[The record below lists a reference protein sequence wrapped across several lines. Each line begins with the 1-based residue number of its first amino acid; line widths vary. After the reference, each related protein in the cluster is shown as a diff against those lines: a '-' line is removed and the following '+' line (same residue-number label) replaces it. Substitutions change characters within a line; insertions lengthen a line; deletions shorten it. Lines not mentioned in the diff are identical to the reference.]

1 MSLRKPRASVFKA
14 VPLPRGR
21 HGLPADV
28 VRASQRERLVRAMLA
43 LVAERGYAAT
53 TVPAVVAH
61 ARASR
66 NAFYALFSDKQ
77 ECFLAACEGAAAD
90 VLATMQTF
98 GIESDWLTGVRRGF
112 DVWLRWW
119 EERPGF
125 SLAFLVELPL
135 VGQAAY
141 DRRERFFETFDDL
154 FRRLGERIRREH
166 PELAPL
172 PAFVPRAVILLVIEM
187 MAEAVRARGVAGLR
201 PIELPLVYLTVK
213 LLADQ
218 KTADAL
224 AAAA

>member
-1 MSLRKPRASVFKA
+1 MPSRSKPSAFKA

-21 HGLPADV
+21 HGLPAEV

-66 NAFYALFSDKQ
+66 NAFYEFFKDKQ
-77 ECFLAACEGAAAD
+77 ECFLAACEEAAAD

-98 GIESDWLTGVRRGF
+98 GIEADWLTGVRRGF

-125 SLAFLVELPL
+125 SMAFLVELPL
-135 VGQAAY
+135 VGAAAFE
-141 DRRERFFETFDDL
+141 RRERFFAAFDDL
-154 FRRLGERIRREH
+154 FHRLGDRIRREH
-166 PELAPL
+166 PELPPL
-172 PAFVPRAVILLVIEM
+172 PAYAPRAVILLVIEM
-187 MAEAVRARGVAGLR
+187 MAQEVRAGGVARLR
-201 PIELPLVYLTVK
+201 AIEPALLHLTVK
-213 LLADQ
+213 FLADD
-218 KTADAL
+218 KTANSL
-224 AAAA
+224 LPQ